1 MVPQHGVCVTQLT
14 HKQYD
19 ALERAVTQGTRL
31 AFQRRGRREYVV
43 IPLAL
48 RIENGREVVDA
59 RHPTTGH
66 DLKIYIDEID
76 GVEVLG

>member
-1 MVPQHGVCVTQLT
+1 MVSQSGARMAQLT
-14 HKQYD
+14 HTEYD

-48 RIENGREVVDA
+48 RLENGREVVDA
-59 RHPTTGH
+59 RHPVTGH

-76 GVEVLG
+76 GLEVLT

>member
-1 MVPQHGVCVTQLT
+1 MAQLT
-14 HKQYD
+14 HAQYD

-43 IPLAL
+43 VPLAL
-48 RIENGREVVDA
+48 RLENGREVVDA
-59 RHPTTGH
+59 HHPVTGH

-76 GVEVLG
+76 GREVLG

>member
-1 MVPQHGVCVTQLT
+1 MAQLT
-14 HKQYD
+14 HAEYD
-19 ALERAVTQGTRL
+19 ALERAVREGTRL

-43 IPLAL
+43 IPLTL
-48 RIENGREVVDA
+48 RLENGREVVDA

-76 GVEVLG
+76 GVEVFK

>member
-1 MVPQHGVCVTQLT
+1 M
-14 HKQYD
+14 
-19 ALERAVTQGTRL
+19 

-48 RIENGREVVDA
+48 RLENGREVVDA
-59 RHPTTGH
+59 RHPVTGH

-76 GVEVLG
+76 GLEAVG

>member
-1 MVPQHGVCVTQLT
+1 MAQLT
-14 HKQYD
+14 HAEYD

-48 RIENGREVVDA
+48 RLENGREVVDA

-66 DLKIYIDEID
+66 DLKIYIDEIE
-76 GVEVLG
+76 GLEVVE